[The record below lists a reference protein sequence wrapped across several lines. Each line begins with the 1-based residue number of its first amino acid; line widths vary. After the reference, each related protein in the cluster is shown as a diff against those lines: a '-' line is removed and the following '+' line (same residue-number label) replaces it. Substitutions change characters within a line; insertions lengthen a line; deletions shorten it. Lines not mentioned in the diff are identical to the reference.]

1 MTRPTV
7 HIPPG
12 ATPMMG
18 PARKSIQTSR
28 APAESTIATSH
39 NTITAASILLG
50 PILSVRNPKIT
61 DPTTAKT
68 EGQDAGGEDGVGE
81 VVEDPGP
88 YR

>member
-18 PARKSIQTSR
+18 PARKSIQTFR

-39 NTITAASILLG
+39 NTITAASVLLG